1 MIAYKKG
8 MSDKKRE
15 KTVETDTPLSKMV
28 GSSHQELI
36 EMYEQM
42 DKESVLD
49 KKFGWYC
56 TLDIPEKEGVKCK
69 IYQRPI
75 PGRSIKMCRND
86 TV

>member
-1 MIAYKKG
+1 
-8 MSDKKRE
+8 
-15 KTVETDTPLSKMV
+15 
-28 GSSHQELI
+28 
-36 EMYEQM
+36 MYEQM

>member
-1 MIAYKKG
+1 
-8 MSDKKRE
+8 
-15 KTVETDTPLSKMV
+15 
-28 GSSHQELI
+28 
-36 EMYEQM
+36 M

-56 TLDIPEKEGVKCK
+56 TLDIPEKDGVKCK

-86 TV
+86 TVQRGVSIDAWKEFSLNFMKYSMNDP